1 MSRSVSNEL
10 TTQNG
15 RSFGRYLQAAGM
27 VAGPIMAGVCF
38 FLLPLTYVDASG
50 NTTEF
55 SVAGRATLAA
65 MVWMATWWLTEA
77 THISVTAL
85 LPLALFPLLGIADM
99 KEAAAPYAHPLIF
112 LFLGG
117 FILALSMGRWGLDRR
132 ISLLTLRMVGTRP
145 TRMVAGFM
153 LATATLSAFVSNTAT
168 TAMML
173 PIALSVVGLVA
184 ANQERIDAKC
194 ISNFSTCLMLA
205 IAYSASVGGMV
216 TIVGTPPNV
225 FLVSFLRNTIS
236 EPYRIDVSFARWLL
250 IGIPLACLFLPTI
263 WLLLNKVIYPVKF
276 KTIPGGDRLIV
287 TELQKLGPMNRGEW
301 VTLILFLLTAGMWIT
316 LPLLKQIHLP
326 IGDGGIDPL
335 AKLTDPGVVMLT
347 AVLLFVIPTGEKERR
362 FTMDWETAVKLPW
375 GVLVLFGGGLSL
387 AAAVDRNG
395 VAPFIGSFSSYVAG
409 VPAIVLLL
417 AITTVIIFL
426 TELTSN
432 LATTAAVIPI
442 LAGLAPG
449 LGMHPYDL
457 VVPATLAASCAF
469 MLPVATPP
477 NAIVFGS
484 GKITMGQMARAGFW
498 LNLVSILFVTAI
510 SSMLVDVVFGR

>member
-1 MSRSVSNEL
+1 MNRSTEEL
-10 TTQNG
+10 TVQKA
-15 RSFGRYLQAAGM
+15 RSYRRYLQAAGLI
-27 VAGPIMAGVCF
+27 AGPIMAGVCF
-38 FLLPLTYVDASG
+38 FLLPLTYVDLKG
-50 NTTEF
+50 NIVEF

-65 MVWMATWWLTEA
+65 MVWMATWWLTES

-117 FILALSMGRWGLDRR
+117 FILALSMSRWGLDRR
-132 ISLLTLRMVGTRP
+132 ISLITLRMVGTRP

-153 LATATLSAFVSNTAT
+153 IATAVLSAFVSNTAT

-173 PIALSVVGLVA
+173 PIALSVIGLVA
-184 ANQERIDAKC
+184 ANREQIDAKC

-205 IAYSASVGGMV
+205 IAYSASVGGMI

-225 FLVSFLRNTIS
+225 FLVSFLRNTID
-236 EPYRIDVSFARWLL
+236 EPNQMNVSFARWLL
-250 IGIPLACLFLPTI
+250 LGIPLACLFLPSI
-263 WLLLNKVIYPVKF
+263 WLLLSKVLYPVKF
-276 KTIPGGDRLIV
+276 ETIPGGDRLIL
-287 TELQKLGPMNRGEW
+287 TELKKLGSMNRGEW
-301 VTLILFLLTAGMWIT
+301 VTFILFLLTAGMWIT
-316 LPLLKQIHLP
+316 LPLLKQIHLTVGEGE
-326 IGDGGIDPL
+326 IYPL
-335 AKLTDPGVVMLT
+335 EKLTDPGIVMLT
-347 AVLLFVIPTGEKERR
+347 AVLLFVIPTGDKERR
-362 FTMDWETAVKLPW
+362 FTMDWETAVRLPW

-395 VAPFIGSFSSYVAG
+395 VAPFIGGFSSYVAG
-409 VPAIVLLL
+409 VPPIALVL
-417 AITTVIIFL
+417 AITTVIVFL

-457 VVPATLAASCAF
+457 IVPATLAASCAF

-484 GKITMGQMARAGFW
+484 GKITIGQMARAGFW
-498 LNLVSILFVTAI
+498 LNLLGILLVTAV
-510 SSMLVDVVFGR
+510 SSALVKVVFGH